1 MPPATSIG
9 TMRAFA
15 LEEFGKPGS
24 LREIPAPKPSDGE
37 ILVRIRAAGVNPFD
51 LFIVSGMAE

>member
-1 MPPATSIG
+1 
-9 TMRAFA
+9 MRAFA